1 MNKILF
7 KISLVILPFLG
18 SAQDGETIDKVVA
31 VIGEETV
38 LLSDIQGQMLELL
51 QSNIQLTR
59 DNECTLVENTLF
71 QKLLVHQA
79 EVDSV
84 VVPDEQVEAQLSD
97 RFAYYRNL
105 LAQYNQTFE
114 SAYGKSESEWRE
126 EIRVL
131 IKEKMMSEQM
141 QATITQTVT
150 ITPREVEEFY
160 NSIPEDSLWR
170 INQQVEYAIIRVKP
184 TVSALNN
191 EVAVLRLTNARNE
204 IINGESTWRDVC
216 YLTDDPG
223 TAKNACD
230 FGCVERGMFV
240 KEFDKMAA
248 TIEVGDV
255 SEPFKTD
262 YGWHIMTVTERKGTG
277 YCGKHILI
285 VPEITSEDKGRARD
299 RLDSIRTA
307 ILDKSITFS
316 QAATEFSED
325 ENTATNGGVVMNFQ
339 TGSSMWDVADLDRS
353 IAILI
358 NQMEVGQ
365 MSAPTLVADER
376 GNEFYQI
383 VYLKKRTSPHVA
395 NLKDDYQFLYQ
406 MALNKKKSETITKWV
421 QERIRKSYIWLSPD
435 YQECEMTYNWNNI
448 NP

>member
-18 SAQDGETIDKVVA
+18 SAQVGETIDKVVA

>member
-7 KISLVILPFLG
+7 KLSLLLLPFFG
-18 SAQDGETIDKVVA
+18 ATQDGETIDKVVA

-223 TAKNACD
+223 TAKSACD

-316 QAATEFSED
+316 QAATEFSQD

-365 MSAPTLVADER
+365 ISAPTLVADER

>member
-1 MNKILF
+1 
-7 KISLVILPFLG
+7 LPFIG
-18 SAQDGETIDKVVA
+18 SAQGGETIDKVVA

-131 IKEKMMSEQM
+131 IKEKMMSDQM

-184 TVSALNN
+184 GVSALNN

-204 IINGESTWRDVC
+204 IINGESKWRDVC

-255 SEPFKTD
+255 SEPFRTE

-316 QAATEFSED
+316 QAASEFSQD

-365 MSAPTLVADER
+365 ISAPTLVADER

-383 VYLKKRTSPHVA
+383 VFLKKRTAPHVA

>member
-7 KISLVILPFLG
+7 KLSLIISPFLSSG
-18 SAQDGETIDKVVA
+18 QGGETIDKVVA

-51 QSNIQLTR
+51 QSNISLTK
-59 DNECTLVENTLF
+59 DNECTLVENMLF
-71 QKLLVHQA
+71 NKLLVHQA
-79 EVDSV
+79 EVDSIEV
-84 VVPDEQVEAQLSD
+84 SDEQVEAQLSD

-114 SAYGKSESEWRE
+114 SAYGKSEAEWRE
-126 EIRVL
+126 EVRVL

-141 QATITQTVT
+141 QASITQNVT
-150 ITPREVEEFY
+150 ITPREVKEFY
-160 NSIPEDSLWR
+160 NAIPKDSLWR
-170 INQQVEYAIIRVKP
+170 INQQVEYAIIRLKP
-184 TVSALNN
+184 TVSTLNN

-204 IINGESTWRDVC
+204 LISGESTWKDLC

-223 TAKNACD
+223 TARSDCD

-285 VPEITSEDKGRARD
+285 IPEITSEDKGLTRD
-299 RLDSIRTA
+299 RLDSIRRA
-307 ILDKSITFS
+307 VLDKSITFA
-316 QAATEFSED
+316 QAATDFSKD
-325 ENTATNGGVVMNFQ
+325 EATATSGGVVMNYQ
-339 TGSSMWDVADLDRS
+339 TGSSMWDVADLDRN

-358 NQMEVGQ
+358 NQMEVGAI
-365 MSAPTLVADER
+365 SAPTLIADER

-383 VYLKKRTSPHVA
+383 VLLKKRTAPHVA

-406 MALNKKKSETITKWV
+406 MALNKKKSETITRWV
-421 QERIRKSYIWLSPD
+421 EQRISKSYIWLSPD
-435 YQECEMTYNWNNI
+435 YHDCEMTYKWNNI